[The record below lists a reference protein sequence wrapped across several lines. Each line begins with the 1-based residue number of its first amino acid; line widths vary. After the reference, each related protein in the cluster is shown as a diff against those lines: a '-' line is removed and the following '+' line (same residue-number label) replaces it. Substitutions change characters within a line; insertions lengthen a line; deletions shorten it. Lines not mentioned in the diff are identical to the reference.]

1 MWSLMWSRYRKV
13 CSFSWHLKPRQSPI
27 ESIDLLNS
35 CRTAAQDL
43 PSMDLIFDTLV
54 VFVTQVWT
62 ENLDQVTANTWS
74 GLQVLFFCIGWLFF
88 VKQLFRDYEVR
99 HQRPDHYHQL
109 FIPIDP
115 PDVRSNPVLRHI
127 FFVLFDV
134 WADHLRD
141 RRHFGLE
148 VSLPLTLIDHWNL
161 SLETMYSSR
170 YVQWKLCIYAM
181 LFMLIVIL
189 PLSISYFLICNVRF
203 IKRHLI
209 KPFSITAWLLF
220 MYLFWKIGD
229 PFPILSPKHGILS
242 IEQGI
247 SRVGVVGVTIM
258 ALLSGF
264 GAVNYP
270 YTSMACFMRVV
281 TQSDVSSLGR
291 KLLQTL
297 DIISMKKK
305 RIVMIEKENERKAI
319 SSPTSSIWSLLKS
332 VSMQGH
338 DVSQLKQECK
348 TLEELSRQLFLELV
362 ELKAMEERIVWSKTL
377 KGKYF
382 NFLGYFFSIYCIWK
396 IFIVSFKHLLTDI
409 VWLILKYFS
418 AP

>member
-1 MWSLMWSRYRKV
+1 
-13 CSFSWHLKPRQSPI
+13 
-27 ESIDLLNS
+27 
-35 CRTAAQDL
+35 
-43 PSMDLIFDTLV
+43 
-54 VFVTQVWT
+54 
-62 ENLDQVTANTWS
+62 
-74 GLQVLFFCIGWLFF
+74 
-88 VKQLFRDYEVR
+88 
-99 HQRPDHYHQL
+99 
-109 FIPIDP
+109 
-115 PDVRSNPVLRHI
+115 
-127 FFVLFDV
+127 
-134 WADHLRD
+134 
-141 RRHFGLE
+141 
-148 VSLPLTLIDHWNL
+148 
-161 SLETMYSSR
+161 
-170 YVQWKLCIYAM
+170 M

-189 PLSISYFLICNVRF
+189 PFNIGYFLICNIRF

-209 KPFSITAWLLF
+209 KPFSVVVWLIF

-247 SRVGVVGVTIM
+247 SRVGVIGVTIM

-264 GAVNYP
+264 GAVQYP

-281 TQSDVSSLGR
+281 TQSDITSLER

-297 DIISMKKK
+297 DIIAMKKK

-348 TLEELSRQLFLELV
+348 TLEELSRQLFLELI
-362 ELKAMEERIVWSKTL
+362 ELKTMEERIVWSKTL

-382 NFLGYFFSIYCIWK
+382 NFIGYFFSMYCIWK
-396 IFIVSFKHLLTDI
+396 IFIVCFHIFFTL
-409 VWLILKYFS
+409 FS
-418 AP
+418 IY